1 MLNQHKQG
9 FYEKRVDI
17 QGFSF
22 FPKVDK
28 SKAKAKGKRKMEKE
42 KPPRRMGR
50 GGVLYVA
57 VCVGVVVLWKGGK
70 FDVFFALGKKVY
82 ICGSKKKGSVLE
94 VRYP

>member
-9 FYEKRVDI
+9 FYEKRVDN

-22 FPKVDK
+22 FPKEDK
-28 SKAKAKGKRKMEKE
+28 SKAKAKGKRKMEEE

-57 VCVGVVVLWKGGK
+57 VCVLVVVLWKGIK
-70 FDVFFALGKKVY
+70 QQFRV
-82 ICGSKKKGSVLE
+82 
-94 VRYP
+94 